1 MQKRFNSSWSAVTSL
16 WNRIRGAAAK
26 EKRILNEKNT
36 TASTANQPTI
46 SPWSQPATK
55 AAPEPLTQFWI
66 RTGMFRVSAQ
76 KLNLLG
82 RQITNLPLPQA
93 IIQMQFS
100 PKRAA
105 REVLSLLK
113 QAQGRIKAAPERPDP
128 SAYTIQQAVIGK
140 GTYLKRIDIKGRG
153 RHGVIWRPHSFLRL
167 QVGIPDADALLKKRF
182 KVKIAK
188 ENKPVMVRL
197 DY

>member
-1 MQKRFNSSWSAVTSL
+1 MQQRFNSSWSSVTSL
-16 WNRIRGAAAK
+16 WNRIRGAGVGK
-26 EKRILNEKNT
+26 ESNLLK
-36 TASTANQPTI
+36 TATSKPSI
-46 SPWSQPATK
+46 SPWSQPAPKK
-55 AAPEPLTQFWI
+55 ALEPLTQFWI

-82 RQITNLPLPQA
+82 RQISTLPLQQA

-105 REVLSLLK
+105 REILSLLL
-113 QAQGRIKAAPERPDP
+113 QAQGRIRAAPEKPDP
-128 SAYTIQQAVIGK
+128 SAFTVQQAVVGK

-167 QVGIPDADALLKKRF
+167 QVGIPDADALLKNRF
-182 KVKIAK
+182 KVRISK
-188 ENKPVMVRL
+188 ENKPVMLRL